1 MKKQKIG
8 FTLLATLLASSLF
21 SQASAATE
29 LRVVVP
35 FYSKATEPFF
45 KKTVANYQKA
55 HPDVKINLE
64 VVNWDNLYDKL
75 TTDVAA
81 GSAPD
86 VSIIGTRWLT
96 DFVKNDVVEPLDT
109 YITPAQKAA
118 YIPTFLNPG
127 RLNGKIYGLPVAASA
142 RAMYYNKDVLK
153 KAGVTNPPKTWTEL
167 QAVCAKVITTGAY
180 CFGMQGKEVETDA
193 YWYYSL
199 WSNGG
204 EIIGANG
211 QSGINSPAAIKAAT
225 LYKTLIDK
233 KYTQPGVTG
242 YSRENVQDLFK
253 QGRLAFVIT
262 APFLINQL
270 KEQAPKLSYGIAPI
284 PAGTRTV
291 TYGVTDSIAVFK
303 SSTQKKAAYDF
314 VAYVLDAKNHI
325 EFTKGEGFLP
335 ISTGEAKDPYFVNDA
350 QLKIFTSLLPNAEFA
365 PNVADWEKVADA
377 TTTALQNI
385 YLGKQPV
392 KAALDA
398 AAATANTVLK
408 K

>member
-1 MKKQKIG
+1 MHNVRGVKVLGALLTAALIG
-8 FTLLATLLASSLF
+8 
-21 SQASAATE
+21 QAAAATE

-45 KKTVANYQKA
+45 RKTVDNYQKA

-75 TTDVAA
+75 TTDVAG

-96 DFVKNDVVEPLDT
+96 DFVKNDVVEPLDS
-109 YITPAQKAA
+109 YITPAQKSAF
-118 YIPTFLNPG
+118 IPTFLRPG
-127 RLNGKIYGLPVAASA
+127 QLNGKIYGLPVAASA
-142 RAMYYNKDVLK
+142 RAMYYNRDILK
-153 KAGVTNPPKTWTEL
+153 KAGVTGAPKTWTEL
-167 QAVCAKVITTGAY
+167 QTVCAKVIKTGAY

-193 YWYYSL
+193 YWYYAL

-204 EIIGANG
+204 EIIGKDG
-211 QSGINSPAAIKAAT
+211 KSGINSAAAVKAAT

-303 SSTQKKAAYDF
+303 SSQNKKAAYDF
-314 VAYVLDAKNHI
+314 VAYVLDAKNHFD
-325 EFTKGEGFLP
+325 FTKGEGFLP
-335 ISTGEAKDPYFVNDA
+335 ISSGEAKNAYFANDA
-350 QLKIFTSLLPNAEFA
+350 QLKIFTGLLPNAEFA

-385 YLGKQPV
+385 YLGKQGV

-398 AAATANTVLK
+398 AAATANGVLK